1 MSGLARWCFRHRFVV
16 IGAWLLILLVLGVTA
31 SSAGSTFSDKYSL
44 PGTESAKAADLLATR
59 SPHGSGDT
67 DTIVLHAVSGAVTDP
82 AVQAGVQS
90 MLAQV
95 AKVPEVGA
103 VAGPFGPRGAAQ
115 VSPDRRIAYATVT
128 FTEQSQSLDTAN
140 IQKVV
145 DLGSALRSDT
155 LRVEFGGAAIGR
167 LEKPSTSTAEL
178 IGILAAAIVMLVAFA
193 SLPATAIPLIAAA
206 LALGSALFCIDLL
219 THAMSIGTS
228 APIIAAFIGL
238 GVGIDYA
245 LFVVARYRGGIQAG
259 LVPEDAA
266 VAAMNTSGRAI
277 VFAGGTVTVA
287 MLGLLVLGVGILS
300 GIGVS
305 AAIMVAFAVAVT
317 ATLLPAL
324 FGVFAAR
331 VLSRRQRARLRR
343 DGPGDVNASGVWDRW
358 AGFVRKRPV
367 PLTIAAMTI
376 MLVLTIPFF
385 SLRLGSAGAGD
396 NAPDTTTR
404 KAYDLLADGFG
415 PGYNG
420 PLQVVAKVT
429 SARAASDFTRLE
441 QAVKTVPGVAS
452 VQAGPVVP
460 GAGVRTL
467 QVTPTTSPESKQT
480 SDLIDTL
487 RDQVIPGHEKDGLTV
502 YVGGQTAVFKDFASV
517 LGGKL
522 PLFVTVIVVL
532 GCLLLMLAF
541 RSVLVP
547 LTAAA
552 MNLLSAGAGFGVVVA
567 VFQWG
572 WGSSALGAGG
582 AGPVESFLPAMM
594 LAVLFGLSMDYEVFL
609 VSRIHEEW
617 LHTGDNDVAVR
628 RGQAAT
634 GRIITAAAIIMIC
647 VFMAFVFAGLRTI
660 AEFGLGVAVA
670 ILLDALVVRTILVP
684 AVMQLFGKWNWYLPR
699 AIDRVLPHVSVEG
712 PAEAPTGGV
721 PALHSADDRGA

>member
-634 GRIITAAAIIMIC
+634 GRSITAAAIIMIC